1 MPKYVVTERQL
12 LNLIKKNVQ
21 EEKNLH
27 ESVWG
32 DIGLELLGI
41 VDPTGIVDII
51 NGVRYFSRGDYI
63 FGTLSFI
70 SALPILGDVVAKPV
84 MGALRIGGGAADL
97 LKNAEKLAK
106 AGKTAEAALEL
117 EKVAKSPGV
126 VGKFVAK
133 AADWAP
139 DVKSRLDVLPGG
151 IFKGLRNTINDWLT
165 LLERAGAKSTKLRA
179 EAGKLASMK
188 TISKADQLKNIQQ
201 LQDFLKTTKVYDV
214 AALSQ
219 KGAMSK
225 IFLGGA
231 PRLFGDR
238 RMRILI
244 RQTKYWLG
252 FLDWVG
258 IVDAV
263 TPEEVVEKLGG
274 EEEVRK
280 KMEEYNKTTQ
290 AQEYAQED
298 FPDISQAEVTPK
310 KTTTPSPK
318 SDTTIVDFVSD
329 LFSNN
334 LGRAALALL

>member
-1 MPKYVVTERQL
+1 MPKYIVTERQL
-12 LNLIKKNVQ
+12 LSLIKKNVQ

-51 NGVRYFSRGDYI
+51 NGVRYFSRGDYL

-84 MGALRIGGGAADL
+84 MGALRIGGGAADM
-97 LKNAEKLAK
+97 LKKAESLAK
-106 AGKTAEAALEL
+106 AGKTAEAAVEL
-117 EKVAKSPGV
+117 QKVAKQPGV
-126 VGKFVAK
+126 VGSFVAK

-139 DVKSRLDVLPGG
+139 DVKTRLDVLPGG
-151 IFKGLRNTINDWLT
+151 IFKGLKNTINDWLT

-188 TISKADQLKNIQQ
+188 TISQADQVKNISQ
-201 LQDFLKTTKVYDV
+201 LRDFLKTSKVWDD
-214 AALSQ
+214 AALTQ
-219 KGAMSK
+219 KGAMAN

-238 RMRILI
+238 RMRILL

-263 TPEEVVEKLGG
+263 TPEEVIEKLGG
-274 EEEVRK
+274 EDEVSK
-280 KMEEYNKTTQ
+280 KLAEYNRTAQ
-290 AQEYAQED
+290 AQEYASED
-298 FPDISQAEVTPK
+298 FPDIKQSEVTPAK
-310 KTTTPSPK
+310 LVPTKK
-318 SDTTIVDFVSD
+318 SDTSITDLVGD
-329 LFSNN
+329 LFSSN
-334 LGRAALALL
+334 LGRAAIALL

>member
-1 MPKYVVTERQL
+1 MPKYILTEKQL
-12 LNLIKKNVQ
+12 LTVIRKNVQ
-21 EEKNLH
+21 EEKNLQ

-41 VDPTGIVDII
+41 IDPTGIVDII
-51 NGVRYFSRGDYI
+51 NGVRYFSRGDYL

-70 SALPILGDVVAKPV
+70 SAVPILGDVVAKPV
-84 MGALRIGGGAADL
+84 SGALRIGGGAADT
-97 LKNAEKLAK
+97 LKKAESLAK
-106 AGKTAEAALEL
+106 MGKTAEAALEL
-117 EKVAKSPGV
+117 EKVAKQPGL
-126 VGKFVAK
+126 VGSFVAK
-133 AADWAP
+133 AANWAP

-188 TISKADQLKNIQQ
+188 TITKTEQLRNINQ
-201 LQDFLKTTKVYDV
+201 LQDFLKTTKIYDP
-214 AALSQ
+214 AALTQ
-219 KGAMSK
+219 RGALSK

-238 RMRILI
+238 RMRILL

-258 IVDAV
+258 ILDV
-263 TPEEVVEKLGG
+263 TSPEEVVEKLGG
-274 EEEVRK
+274 EDEVTRK
-280 KMEEYNKTTQ
+280 MAEYNKTEQ
-290 AQEYAQED
+290 AQAYAAED
-298 FPDISQAEVTPK
+298 FPDIKQSEVTKPPS
-310 KTTTPSPK
+310 TPTKK
-318 SDTTIVDFVSD
+318 SDTNIVDFVGD

>member
-1 MPKYVVTERQL
+1 MPKYILTEKQL
-12 LNLIKKNVQ
+12 LNVIKRKVQ

-51 NGVRYFSRGDYI
+51 NGVRYFSRGDYL

-84 MGALRIGGGAADL
+84 MGALRIGGGAADM
-97 LKNAEKLAK
+97 LKKAESLAK
-106 AGKTAEAALEL
+106 AGKTADAALEL
-117 EKVAKSPGV
+117 EKVAKQPGV
-126 VGKFVAK
+126 VGSFVAK

-151 IFKGLRNTINDWLT
+151 IFKGFRNTINDWLT

-188 TISKADQLKNIQQ
+188 TISQADQVRNINQ
-201 LQDFLKTTKVYDV
+201 LQDFLKTTKVYDP
-214 AALSQ
+214 AALT
-219 KGAMSK
+219 KRGAMSQ

-231 PRLFGDR
+231 PRLLGDR

-258 IVDAV
+258 IVDA
-263 TPEEVVEKLGG
+263 TSPEEVIQKLGG
-274 EEEVRK
+274 EDEVAR
-280 KMEEYNKTTQ
+280 KMEEYNKTAE
-290 AQEYAQED
+290 AQKYASED
-298 FPDISQAEVTPK
+298 FPDIKQSEVS
-310 KTTTPSPK
+310 KTTSTPTKK
-318 SDTTIVDFVSD
+318 SDTNIVDFVGD